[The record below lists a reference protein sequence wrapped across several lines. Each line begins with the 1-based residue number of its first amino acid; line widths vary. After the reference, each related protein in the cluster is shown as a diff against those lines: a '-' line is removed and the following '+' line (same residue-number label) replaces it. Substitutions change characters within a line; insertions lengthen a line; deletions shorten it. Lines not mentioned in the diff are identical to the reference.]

1 MTYYLSILYNA
12 SVYYL
17 SKLYTALVYFHLFLP
32 LSLFGL
38 ILILYLLI
46 RRPIKPTCKINNF
59 FMTYVFA
66 GIYIMCFIVFLIFI
80 RILQYGKFLD
90 LKILFKAYILLFVH
104 FEQCSFYV
112 QIIYILGGIILILLW
127 ILIFYKIR
135 NRLARNLWK
144 IYYYKKNIYMLTKLN
159 NDEKFKELC
168 FHISMHYTFF
178 NFCRS
183 LTHQL
188 NKIITIRYT
197 EPIERFFRY
206 LPHLILLFLVFFE
219 CYNNNFILH
228 YTLKYL
234 IIYMVYNLWYRLSFI
249 IHKSNGFLDEIL
261 IERAYGEPNILYVNL
276 TENDEKL
283 LETYILEPH
292 NYEKLEK
299 LGSADYIDVGILC
312 YIPIYYYRR
321 FVWISGDVIGLP
333 ANQMIY
339 LNKLT
344 LKYFEEVDI
353 KRENGRIYVKD
364 EIGDVP
370 PFNIDL

>member
-1 MTYYLSILYNA
+1 
-12 SVYYL
+12 
-17 SKLYTALVYFHLFLP
+17 
-32 LSLFGL
+32 
-38 ILILYLLI
+38 
-46 RRPIKPTCKINNF
+46 
-59 FMTYVFA
+59 MTYVFA

-135 NRLARNLWK
+135 NRLAHNLWK

-188 NKIITIRYT
+188 NKIITIRYS

-261 IERAYGEPNILYVNL
+261 IESLWRTKYLYVNL

-299 LGSADYIDVGILC
+299 LGSADLFMLEFCV
-312 YIPIYYYRR
+312 IYQ
-321 FVWISGDVIGLP
+321 FIIIEDLFG
-333 ANQMIY
+333 Y
-339 LNKLT
+339 LVML
-344 LKYFEEVDI
+344 LVYQLI
-353 KRENGRIYVKD
+353 K
-364 EIGDVP
+364 
-370 PFNIDL
+370 